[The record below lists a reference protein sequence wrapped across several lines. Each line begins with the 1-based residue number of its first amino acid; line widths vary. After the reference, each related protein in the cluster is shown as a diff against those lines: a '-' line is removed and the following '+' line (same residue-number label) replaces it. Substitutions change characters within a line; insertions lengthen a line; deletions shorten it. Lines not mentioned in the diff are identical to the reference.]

1 MKTPMQQAIHVLID
15 DAHLSSLQDIA
26 RQLAARGFVLQQT
39 LESIGVLAG
48 TAPDTELDAL
58 LDVPGVLGIEKVRQD
73 YGMP

>member
-1 MKTPMQQAIHVLID
+1 MQQAIHVLID

-48 TAPDTELDAL
+48 TAPDCELEAL
-58 LDVPGVLGIEKVRQD
+58 LDVRGVLGIEKVRQD